1 MNADGQSIHTVPTNH
16 SISVARNSGD
26 WIWSSFSGLFKAFV
40 ILALWKWLKLI
51 ADYLM
56 KAILLSIIFKL
67 MFVHFGM
74 FFKTVLSL
82 TSCYPQSE
90 DSTAKSMLYTV
101 YEIEKHLA

>member
-1 MNADGQSIHTVPTNH
+1 
-16 SISVARNSGD
+16 
-26 WIWSSFSGLFKAFV
+26 
-40 ILALWKWLKLI
+40 
-51 ADYLM
+51 M

-82 TSCYPQSE
+82 TSCYPQRE

-101 YEIEKHLA
+101 YEIEKNLA